1 VNFVRTFGPAVCCL
15 ILSAGCSGG
24 STSVAPLPAA
34 TGMPIASPT
43 PSALPSSATSLA
55 VTPAASTFV
64 LPAVNGATAS
74 VTFGAVTPPA
84 GTTIAVTGSATAPAG
99 ITALQSGRRRAQ
111 SVTRTT
117 LAYYSWTPS
126 ATVSLSAFPQF
137 TIAFPASLV
146 LAGTTLHEAFLDA
159 SSAQPVYQLDVA
171 FGANGSTLTSSAT
184 APTLQ
189 AGKTYVFVIYLET
202 NATPAP
208 TSSPTS
214 VPTASPTPVAT
225 ATPAASGEIT
235 VPASIS
241 TQAVGQASITNIAYF
256 SGFTG
261 THVFGHGAIS
271 QFNGGTQT
279 PINDCKLTITAT
291 DVKLEGGGQT
301 AVNPLISSN
310 INIATQVFG
319 LNDPFA
325 LGGSEHLQFFS
336 MTGGTNVFI
345 FAGRV
350 TAASASQGGPVIS
363 CASENAT
370 NIVTDRSLDT
380 LKFPAAALAALSKN
394 AGTNVVYSQASIKA
408 SDFGGAAG
416 TAMLGRGVLKNGNG
430 ASLVNDCSASVNGG
444 TVTVTANAGAF
455 TRSVTFTGA
464 SSDTAQVA
472 TVQGHPVLYSFTSLA
487 GGPMVMTVN
496 DSGYVTQVN
505 VGSGTLVCP
514 V

>member
-1 VNFVRTFGPAVCCL
+1 VNFVRTFAPAVWCL

-24 STSVAPLPAA
+24 STSVAPLPPA
-34 TGMPIASPT
+34 TGTPVASPT
-43 PSALPSSATSLA
+43 PSAAPSSTTSLA

-84 GTTIAVTGSATAPAG
+84 GATIAVTGSATAPAG

-159 SSAQPVYQLDVA
+159 STAQPVYQLDIA
-171 FGANGSTLTSSAT
+171 FGANGSTLTSSAA

-208 TSSPTS
+208 TSTPT
-214 VPTASPTPVAT
+214 VPPTPIAT
-225 ATPAASGEIT
+225 ATPAPSGDIT

-256 SGFTG
+256 SGFAG

-271 QFNGGTQT
+271 QFNGAPQT
-279 PINDCKLTITAT
+279 PIDDCKLTITAT

-301 AVNPLISSN
+301 AVNPLISTN

-350 TAASASQGGPVIS
+350 TAASALQGGPVIS

-370 NIVTDRSLDT
+370 NITTDRSLDT
-380 LKFPAAALAALSKN
+380 LKFPAAALAALSQKAGNN
-394 AGTNVVYSQASIKA
+394 AVFSQGNVKA
-408 SDFGGAAG
+408 SDFGGASG
-416 TAMLGRGVLKNGNG
+416 TAMLGRGILSNGSGG
-430 ASLVNDCSASVNGG
+430 ASLVNDCTVSVNGG
-444 TVTVTANAGAF
+444 TVTVSANAGAF
-455 TRSVTFTGA
+455 SRSVTFTGA
-464 SSDTAQVA
+464 SSDTVQVA
-472 TVQGHPVLYSFTSLA
+472 TISGRPILYSFTSLA
-487 GGPMVMTVN
+487 GGPMVFTVN
-496 DSGYVTQVN
+496 DSGHVTQVN
-505 VGSGTLVCP
+505 AGSGTLTCP

>member
-1 VNFVRTFGPAVCCL
+1 VCCL

-24 STSVAPLPAA
+24 STSVAPLPSA
-34 TGMPIASPT
+34 TASPT
-43 PSALPSSATSLA
+43 PSAVPSSVTSLA

-64 LPAVNGATAS
+64 LPAVNGANAS
-74 VTFGAVTPPA
+74 VTFGAVTPLA
-84 GTTIAVTGSATAPAG
+84 GTTIAVSGSATAPAG
-99 ITALQSGRRRAQ
+99 ITALQSGRRAAR
-111 SVTRTT
+111 SVSRTT

-126 ATVSLSAFPQF
+126 ATVTLSAFPQF
-137 TIAFPASLV
+137 TIAFPASVV
-146 LAGTTLHEAFLDA
+146 LAGTTLHEAFLDG
-159 SSAQPVYQLDVA
+159 STAQPVYQLDVA
-171 FGANGSTLTSSAT
+171 FGANGSTLTSTVA

-189 AGKTYVFVIYLET
+189 AGKTYIFVIYLEAA
-202 NATPAP
+202 ATPAP
-208 TSSPTS
+208 TTTPTS
-214 VPTASPTPVAT
+214 APT

-235 VPASIS
+235 IPASIS
-241 TQAVGQASITNIAYF
+241 TQAVGQASITNVAYF
-256 SGFTG
+256 SGFAG
-261 THVFGHGAIS
+261 THVFGHGALA

-301 AVNPLISSN
+301 AINPLISTN

-363 CASENAT
+363 CATENAT

-380 LKFPAAALAALSKN
+380 LKFPAAALAALSQK
-394 AGTNVVYSQASIKA
+394 AGSTIVYSQANIKA
-408 SDFGGAAG
+408 SDFGGASG
-416 TAMLGRGVLKNGNG
+416 SAMLGRGILANGSGG
-430 ASLVNDCSASVNGG
+430 ATLVNDCTVSVNGG
-444 TVTVTANAGAF
+444 AVTVSANAGAF
-455 TRSVTFTGA
+455 TRTVTFTGA

-487 GGPMVMTVN
+487 GGPLVFTVN

-505 VGSGTLVCP
+505 AGSGTLTCP
-514 V
+514 A

>member
-1 VNFVRTFGPAVCCL
+1 MCCL

-24 STSVAPLPAA
+24 STVTPL
-34 TGMPIASPT
+34 ASPT
-43 PSALPSSATSLA
+43 PSAVPSSATSLA
-55 VTPAASTFV
+55 VTPAASTFA
-64 LPAVNGATAS
+64 LPAVNGASAS

-84 GTTIAVTGSATAPAG
+84 GATIAVTASATAPAG
-99 ITALQSGRRRAQ
+99 VTALQSGRRRTQ

-126 ATVSLSAFPQF
+126 ATISLSAFPQF
-137 TIAFPASLV
+137 TIMFPASSV
-146 LAGTTLHEAFLDA
+146 LAGSTLHEAFLDA
-159 SSAQPVYQLDVA
+159 STAQPVYQLDVA
-171 FGANGSTLTSSAT
+171 FGANGTTLTSSAA

-189 AGKTYVFVIYLET
+189 AGKTYIFVIYLET

-214 VPTASPTPVAT
+214 VPTATPTPNAT
-225 ATPAASGEIT
+225 ATPAPAGDIT
-235 VPASIS
+235 IPPSIS
-241 TQAVGQASITNIAYF
+241 TQAVGQAGITNIAYF
-256 SGFTG
+256 SGFAG
-261 THVFGHGAIS
+261 THVFGHGAVA

-279 PINDCKLTITAT
+279 PISDCKLTVTAT

-301 AVNPLISSN
+301 AVTPLISTN

-336 MTGGTNVFI
+336 MTGGANVFV

-363 CASENAT
+363 CATENAT

-380 LKFPAAALAALSKN
+380 LKFPAAALAALSQK
-394 AGTNVVYSQASIKA
+394 AGSAIVYSQANIKP

-416 TAMLGRGVLKNGNG
+416 TARLGRGILSNGNGG
-430 ASLVNDCSASVNGG
+430 ASLVNDCSVTIDAG
-444 TVTVTANAGAF
+444 TVTVSANAGAF
-455 TRSVTFTGA
+455 SRSVTFTGA

-472 TVQGHPVLYSFTSLA
+472 TVQGRPVLYSFTSLA
-487 GGPMVMTVN
+487 GGPVVFTVN

-505 VGSGTLVCP
+505 AGAGTLTCP

>member
-1 VNFVRTFGPAVCCL
+1 MCCL

-24 STSVAPLPAA
+24 STSVAPLVNA
-34 TGMPIASPT
+34 TATPVASPT
-43 PSALPSSATSLA
+43 PSAAPSSVTSLV
-55 VTPAASTFV
+55 VTPAASTFA
-64 LPAVNGATAS
+64 LPAVNGASAS
-74 VTFGAVTPPA
+74 VTFGAVTPSA
-84 GTTIAVTGSATAPAG
+84 GTTIAVSASATAPAG

-117 LAYYSWTPS
+117 LAYYTWTPS

-137 TIAFPASLV
+137 TITFPASLV

-159 SSAQPVYQLDVA
+159 STAQPVYQLDVA
-171 FGANGSTLTSSAT
+171 FGANGSTLTSSAA

-189 AGKTYVFVIYLET
+189 AGKAYIFVIYLET

-208 TSSPTS
+208 SSAPTS
-214 VPTASPTPVAT
+214 APTATPTPVAT
-225 ATPAASGEIT
+225 ATPAPAGDIT
-235 VPASIS
+235 IPPSIS
-241 TQAVGQASITNIAYF
+241 TQAVGQAGITNIGYF
-256 SGFTG
+256 SGFAG
-261 THVFGHGAIS
+261 THVFGHGAVS

-279 PINDCKLTITAT
+279 PINDCKLTVTAT

-301 AVNPLISSN
+301 AVNPLISTN

-319 LNDPFA
+319 LADPFA

-363 CASENAT
+363 CATENAT

-380 LKFPAAALAALSKN
+380 LKFPAAALTALSQK
-394 AGTNVVYSQASIKA
+394 AGNNVVFSQGNVKP

-416 TAMLGRGVLKNGNG
+416 TAMLGRGVLSNGNGG
-430 ASLVNDCSASVNGG
+430 ASLVNDCGVTVNAGTVSVSANGG
-444 TVTVTANAGAF
+444 AF
-455 TRSVTFTGA
+455 SRSVTFTGA
-464 SSDTAQVA
+464 ASDTVQVA
-472 TVQGHPVLYSFTSLA
+472 TVQGRPVLYSFTSLA
-487 GGPMVMTVN
+487 GGPLLITVN

-505 VGSGTLVCP
+505 AGSGLLTCP